1 MEMTNA
7 EIVRQ
12 YKEAK
17 QKNKKIRIL
26 AQLNACPE
34 STIKEILIGAGAIE
48 EKQTAKPKTRLTD
61 RSQRIAVPEA
71 VIKVC
76 ENALDSLENN
86 MRNCKQTIDIATQ
99 QLKAVEDEY
108 RIISDFMKG
117 VTHE

>member
-34 STIKEILIGAGAIE
+34 STIKEILIEAGAIE
-48 EKQTAKPKTRLTD
+48 EKQTAKPKVRITD
-61 RSQRIAVPEA
+61 RLQRIEIPEA
-71 VIKVC
+71 VKKAC
-76 ENALDSLENN
+76 GNTLDLLENKIKN
-86 MRNCKQTIDIATQ
+86 YKETIEIARQ
-99 QLKAVEDEY
+99 QLKEAEDEY
-108 RIISDFMKG
+108 KVISDFMKG
-117 VTHE
+117 IVNE

>member
-34 STIKEILIGAGAIE
+34 STIKEILIAAGAIE
-48 EKQTAKPKTRLTD
+48 EKQTAKPKVRITD
-61 RSQRIAVPEA
+61 QSQRAVVPEA

-86 MRNCKQTIDIATQ
+86 MRNCKQTIDIARQ
-99 QLKAVEDEY
+99 QLTAAEEEY
-108 RIISDFMKG
+108 KVISDFMKG
-117 VTHE
+117 VIHE